1 LDDTGAIVAIKMF
14 RPDTPDHYISREMQF
29 YENYSAKSNN
39 IIIGRDPSLHMC
51 LYEKQAFKS
60 KLVGFEF
67 EYVDCEE
74 GDMAFQVKSFV
85 F

>member
-1 LDDTGAIVAIKMF
+1 LDETGAIVAIKMF
-14 RPDTPDHYISREMQF
+14 RPDTPNHFISQEVQF
-29 YENYSAKSNN
+29 YEKYSPISHNT
-39 IIIGRDPSLHMC
+39 IVGRDPSLHIC
-51 LYEKQAFKS
+51 LYEKQKLES

-74 GDMAFQVKSFV
+74 GDTAFQVKSSV